1 MNDGAI
7 LTYLK
12 RKGIVSPNK
21 PTTYNPSLREIKE
34 KHPNRTDLIES
45 MSETL
50 EHLHEC
56 KVYWTQIEKEYR
68 ALRQSAYR
76 LELINLDLKSENNR
90 LTAENNALN
99 YE

>member
-1 MNDGAI
+1 MDDYTTLRAQV
-7 LTYLK
+7 LLSWTYSK
-12 RKGIVSPNK
+12 VNK
-21 PTTYNPSLREIKE
+21 SLREIKE

-76 LELINLDLKSENNR
+76 LELINLDLKAENNR

>member
-1 MNDGAI
+1 
-7 LTYLK
+7 
-12 RKGIVSPNK
+12 
-21 PTTYNPSLREIKE
+21 
-34 KHPNRTDLIES
+34 

-76 LELINLDLKSENNR
+76 LELVNLDLKTENNR
-90 LTAENNALN
+90 LEAINNALN